1 MVMVIR
7 FYIGSDNA
15 HQARQK
21 HFIYIICTYLSAAA
35 IETAAHYHA
44 WALKTRDISNN
55 ICS

>member
-1 MVMVIR
+1 MVIR